1 MNIRSALMIS
11 TVFVMSVIVCS
22 VFAGPRTPHNP
33 YYRQSLVKFK
43 AVIPTQRDIVP
54 IMALASQRRI
64 AVEHDQQ
71 VAFADA
77 VQRAQ
82 DAQTAAQAAQSVPAP
97 VTAIPAAWVPT
108 AMCEEGMR
116 DDPNY
121 GYFGIQEWNGFGGY
135 SNAGAAPL
143 SVQLQWEYTYQH
155 YPPDAP
161 GQCHSY

>member
-1 MNIRSALMIS
+1 MRFRTAILIASSMLAGIMFIASSGQPNPPHRAAGKDTKTASAVVVVPI
-11 TVFVMSVIVCS
+11 
-22 VFAGPRTPHNP
+22 
-33 YYRQSLVKFK
+33 
-43 AVIPTQRDIVP
+43 QRDIVP

-64 AVEHDQQ
+64 ALEHDQQ
-71 VAFADA
+71 VAFANA

-82 DAQTAAQAAQSVPAP
+82 DAQAAAQSAPAP
-97 VTAIPAAWVPT
+97 VTSIPAAWVPT

-135 SNAGAAPL
+135 ANAGGAPL
-143 SVQLQWEYTYQH
+143 SVQLEWEYTYQH